1 MARHCVRLLCVAVCA
16 LEWTQQLANTQLLQ
30 RIRFFDNLDRD
41 VDWSNRLDGH
51 NPDTVR
57 AAAADTCNVQA

>member
-1 MARHCVRLLCVAVCA
+1 MLLCVAVCA

-51 NPDTVR
+51 NADTVR

>member
-1 MARHCVRLLCVAVCA
+1 MLLCVAVCA
-16 LEWTQQLANTQLLQ
+16 LQPTQLASTQLLQ

-51 NPDTVR
+51 NADTVR